1 MYILPGIPD
10 GRSCT
15 LAACYP
21 LHLTVICTYRK
32 GKAPR
37 EKRKHGGIHHEK
49 AFESTFQK
57 TTISIESFYD
67 RLRPCY
73 DSIMQFVTRFWL
85 PR

>member
-1 MYILPGIPD
+1 MTYILLGIS
-10 GRSCT
+10 GRRSCT

-49 AFESTFQK
+49 AF
-57 TTISIESFYD
+57 D
-67 RLRPCY
+67 
-73 DSIMQFVTRFWL
+73 
-85 PR
+85 

>member
-1 MYILPGIPD
+1 MYILLGIPG

-15 LAACYP
+15 LAACYL

-49 AFESTFQK
+49 AF
-57 TTISIESFYD
+57 D
-67 RLRPCY
+67 
-73 DSIMQFVTRFWL
+73 
-85 PR
+85 